1 MPLMRTVYTGKQLWD
16 GTRLHGESMIV
27 VEDGRIAAIESRDG
41 AEVPSGAAEHA
52 FPAATL
58 APAFFD
64 VHIHGAAGH
73 DIMEATPEALCTMGR
88 FLAARGT
95 GAFLA
100 TTVSAPLDATLR
112 SLGGPGQIDRSGR
125 TAKAKPRPVGIHL
138 EGPFLSH
145 SKRGA
150 HPSNRLLA
158 PDIAVFDRMF
168 EAAEGHV
175 RLITLAPELPGA
187 AELAGHAASR
197 GVRVSVGHSDA
208 SAADTRRT
216 IAAGATSATHTYN
229 AMRAMDHKDPGI
241 LEVVLTT
248 DELFA
253 ELICDGIHNMPE
265 LVRLWWRAKGPER
278 AILVTDA
285 MSATGMPEGEYQLG
299 GFPVQVAGGKAMVNG
314 VLAGSVLTLDR
325 ALENF
330 LKFTGATVEQ
340 GLRLMTV
347 NPAGMTGFNDG
358 TGTLAVGGKGGF
370 RGCRCDRKTGRV
382 GCGRS
387 SSAVDEEGRGL
398 PPCARKKA
406 QGRGTAHL
414 CWNNGTKGL
423 RPGAG
428 RARRRLRCRLLRG
441 PDGHIG
447 GCGAQPGKE
456 CFAHQARFADDA
468 ADPGHGNFD
477 RDVVLA
483 AKLGA
488 DQQDGVDEVG
498 RGLLQDTHAR
508 PGRPPPPGG

>member
-41 AEVPSGAAEHA
+41 TEVPSGAAELA

-73 DIMEATPEALCTMGR
+73 DIMEATPEALSTMGR

-112 SLGGPGQIDRSGR
+112 SLQGLARLIERADGKGE
-125 TAKAKPRPVGIHL
+125 AKAVGIHL

-158 PDIAVFDRMF
+158 PDIAVFDRMY
-168 EAAEGHV
+168 EAAEGQV

-208 SAADTRRT
+208 SAADTRRAM
-216 IAAGATSATHTYN
+216 AAGATSATHTYN

-285 MSATGMPEGEYQLG
+285 MSATGMPDGEYQLG
-299 GFPVQVAGGKAMVNG
+299 DFPVNVAHGRATIGNA
-314 VLAGSVLTLDR
+314 LAGSVLTLDR
-325 ALENF
+325 ALANF
-330 LKFTGATVEQ
+330 IKFTGASIEQ
-340 GLRLMTV
+340 ALRLLST
-347 NPAGMTGFNDG
+347 NPAAMSG
-358 TGTLAVGGKGGF
+358 LAHRAGSLASGKSANLVAIDAGGKL
-370 RGCRCDRKTGRV
+370 V
-382 GCGRS
+382 GS
-387 SSAVDEEGRGL
+387 
-398 PPCARKKA
+398 
-406 QGRGTAHL
+406 
-414 CWNNGTKGL
+414 
-423 RPGAG
+423 
-428 RARRRLRCRLLRG
+428 
-441 PDGHIG
+441 I
-447 GCGAQPGKE
+447 
-456 CFAHQARFADDA
+456 
-468 ADPGHGNFD
+468 
-477 RDVVLA
+477 
-483 AKLGA
+483 
-488 DQQDGVDEVG
+488 
-498 RGLLQDTHAR
+498 
-508 PGRPPPPGG
+508 